1 MRNESPQLHSVTEVL
16 ERAKR
21 LRIVAP
27 KPKAL
32 EPYTGK
38 TKMSMG
44 FRFDLLLFTIAL
56 LSVPVLSD
64 LILSK
69 VDRRVSLTRSDLSSI
84 LPFQFVIFLG

>member
-1 MRNESPQLHSVTEVL
+1 MKVHDFTHSI
-16 ERAKR
+16 RGAKR

-27 KPKAL
+27 KPKVV

-38 TKMSMG
+38 TKMRMG
-44 FRFDLLLFTIAL
+44 SRFDLLLFTIAL

-69 VDRRVSLTRSDLSSI
+69 VDRRVSLA
-84 LPFQFVIFLG
+84 PIFLQFCLFNS